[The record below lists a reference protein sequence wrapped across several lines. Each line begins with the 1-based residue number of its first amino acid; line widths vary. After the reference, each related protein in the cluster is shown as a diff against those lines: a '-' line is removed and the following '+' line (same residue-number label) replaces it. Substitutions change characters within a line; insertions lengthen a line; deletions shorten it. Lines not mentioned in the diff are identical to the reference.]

1 MVRNWFNEGSKK
13 GLRIMSIDQLMDD
26 TCMTDNPWLKNIRCS
41 LRSMDINQIK
51 ISILNKFYLQKYSN
65 SIVESVEAYVS
76 KYDQQILIISA
87 QYIFN
92 AIVNTSLL

>member
-1 MVRNWFNEGSKK
+1 
-13 GLRIMSIDQLMDD
+13 MSIDQLMGD

>member
-1 MVRNWFNEGSKK
+1 
-13 GLRIMSIDQLMDD
+13 MSIDQLMDD

-51 ISILNKFYLQKYSN
+51 ISILNQFYLKKYSN